1 MFSLKVLQ
9 FTQAKYTD
17 VGCVHWL
24 FTLQLTSPFAKAPV
38 VVQLLSHVH
47 FFVTSWT
54 AARQVSLS
62 FTIFRSLL
70 KLMYIMSVM
79 PSKHL
84 IFYRPF
90 SSCPQ
95 SFPAAGS
102 FPMSQPFPSH
112 RQNIGASASASVLP
126 MNIQGWYP
134 LGLTGLISLV
144 SKGKELCGRI

>member
-1 MFSLKVLQ
+1 MLCHLFKITQLVGNGAGIQIYVYLLILKPHLN
-9 FTQAKYTD
+9 FLFY
-17 VGCVHWL
+17 VG
-24 FTLQLTSPFAKAPV
+24 V
-38 VVQLLSHVH
+38 VVLLLSHVRL
-47 FFVTSWT
+47 FVTPWT

-70 KLMYIMSVM
+70 KLMYITSVM

-126 MNIQGWYP
+126 MNIQG
-134 LGLTGLISLV
+134 
-144 SKGKELCGRI
+144 